1 MMNQEYSMMN
11 NKKIVRK
18 VSKSHVNRNVVG
30 RLLQISMAFV
40 FLLFVGRFLYLSISK
55 TIAGENISERVSN
68 LYKRDE
74 ILKSVRGAIYDNSGN
89 VIAEDSHS
97 FTLYAILDK
106 SSLDYKGKPMY
117 VVDKEKTAEKLSTVI
132 PLSEKKILK
141 YLHPKHK
148 AYQVE
153 FGTAGSG
160 ISLATKKKIMAM
172 HLPGIHFDE
181 TPSRLYP
188 NGRFASHIIGIA
200 QPFNDKKTHSINL
213 IGTMGIEKYFNK
225 VLSGKDGRRIA
236 LVDAG
241 EYQLP
246 GGQHSYKAPIN
257 GNNIY
262 LTIDSQLQIY
272 LENLLDAVQNKYK
285 PKALTAIVEDV
296 KTGKIR
302 AASQRPTFDPATR
315 KGLND
320 NWRNILV
327 QDSYEPGS
335 VFKILSITAAIQE
348 GKYNPKE
355 YYRSGSITF
364 NGSTIHDWNYTGW
377 GAIPF
382 EQAFPRS
389 CNVGM
394 SILVNRLG
402 RHTWRRYLDNYH
414 IGKKTNITLPDE
426 NSGLINI
433 HSQID
438 QAVTSFGQGI
448 NVNAMQMMQVYSAL
462 ANSGQMLKPQLV
474 EKIVSSS
481 GKVIKRYKKIK
492 VGKPIYSQETAQTT
506 LKLMRD
512 VVEKEYGTGMTYKIP
527 GKSIAVKTG
536 TAQIAG
542 IHGGYLKGD
551 RNYLFSVVGLT
562 PADNPRYCIYITMKQ
577 PQIMSDPPETI
588 MSLIFKPLINRV
600 SVSSK
605 VDMMDEQITI
615 PSVKGQSRE
624 QAVRLLEKMGLY
636 VETIGSGHKVEAQS
650 ILANT
655 KVNPNSKIIIFTG
668 GIIRCPNMK
677 GWTIKQVTQFANI
690 SKVKVEV
697 LGKGKVYKQS
707 RIPRSILN
715 RNSKVKV
722 ELR

>member
-1 MMNQEYSMMN
+1 MMN

-355 YYRSGSITF
+355 YCRSGSITF

-389 CNVGM
+389 SNIGM

-448 NVNAMQMMQVYSAL
+448 TVNALQMMQVYSAL

-492 VGKPIYSQETAQTT
+492 VGKPVYSQETAQTT

-512 VVEKEYGTGMTYKIP
+512 VVEKEYGTGITYKIP

-605 VDMMDEQITI
+605 VDMMGEQITI

-636 VETIGSGHKVEAQS
+636 VETIGSGNKVEVQS

>member
-1 MMNQEYSMMN
+1 MMN

-348 GKYNPKE
+348 GKYNPRE
-355 YYRSGSITF
+355 YFRSGSITF

-389 CNVGM
+389 SNIGM

-448 NVNAMQMMQVYSAL
+448 TVNALQMMQVYSAL

-492 VGKPIYSQETAQTT
+492 VGKPVYSQETAQTT

-512 VVEKEYGTGMTYKIP
+512 VVEKEYGTGITYKIP

-605 VDMMDEQITI
+605 VDMMGEQITI

-636 VETIGSGHKVEAQS
+636 VETIGSGNKVEAQS

>member
-1 MMNQEYSMMN
+1 MMN

-389 CNVGM
+389 SNIGM

-448 NVNAMQMMQVYSAL
+448 TVNALQMMQVYSAL

-492 VGKPIYSQETAQTT
+492 VGKPVYSQETAQTT

-551 RNYLFSVVGLT
+551 RNYLSSVVGLT

-605 VDMMDEQITI
+605 VDMMGEQITI

-636 VETIGSGHKVEAQS
+636 VETIGSGNKVEAQS

>member
-1 MMNQEYSMMN
+1 MMN

-355 YYRSGSITF
+355 YFRSGSITF

-389 CNVGM
+389 SNIGM

-448 NVNAMQMMQVYSAL
+448 TVNALQMMQVYSAL

-492 VGKPIYSQETAQTT
+492 VGKPVYSQETAQTT

-542 IHGGYLKGD
+542 IHGGYRKGD

-605 VDMMDEQITI
+605 VDMMGEQITI

>member
-1 MMNQEYSMMN
+1 MMN

-355 YYRSGSITF
+355 YFRSGSITF

-389 CNVGM
+389 SNVGM

-402 RHTWRRYLDNYH
+402 KHTWRRYLDNYH

-448 NVNAMQMMQVYSAL
+448 NVNALQMMQVYSAL

-492 VGKPIYSQETAQTT
+492 VGKPVYSQETAQTT

-605 VDMMDEQITI
+605 VDMMGEQITI

-636 VETIGSGHKVEAQS
+636 VETIGSGNKVEAQS

>member
-1 MMNQEYSMMN
+1 MMN

-296 KTGKIR
+296 KTGKIM

-364 NGSTIHDWNYTGW
+364 NGSTIYDWNYTGW

-389 CNVGM
+389 SNVGM

-492 VGKPIYSQETAQTT
+492 VGKPVYSQETAQTT

>member
-1 MMNQEYSMMN
+1 MMN

-355 YYRSGSITF
+355 YFRSGSITF

-389 CNVGM
+389 SNVGM

-448 NVNAMQMMQVYSAL
+448 TVNALQMMQVYSAL

-492 VGKPIYSQETAQTT
+492 VGKPVYSQETAQTT

-512 VVEKEYGTGMTYKIP
+512 VVEKEYGTGITYKIP

-605 VDMMDEQITI
+605 VDMMGEQITI

-636 VETIGSGHKVEAQS
+636 VETIGSGNKVEAQS

>member
-1 MMNQEYSMMN
+1 MMN

-355 YYRSGSITF
+355 YFRSGSITF

-389 CNVGM
+389 SNVGM

-448 NVNAMQMMQVYSAL
+448 TVNALQMMQVYSAL

-492 VGKPIYSQETAQTT
+492 VGKPVYSQETAQTT

-551 RNYLFSVVGLT
+551 RHYLFSVVGLT

>member
-1 MMNQEYSMMN
+1 MMN

-117 VVDKEKTAEKLSTVI
+117 VVDKKKTAEKLSTVI

-200 QPFNDKKTHSINL
+200 QPFNDKKNHSINL

-389 CNVGM
+389 SNIGM

-492 VGKPIYSQETAQTT
+492 VGKPVYSQETAQTT

-551 RNYLFSVVGLT
+551 RNYFFSVVGLT

-605 VDMMDEQITI
+605 VDIMGEQITI

>member
-1 MMNQEYSMMN
+1 MMN

-55 TIAGENISERVSN
+55 TIAGENISERVGN

-117 VVDKEKTAEKLSTVI
+117 VVDKKKTAEKLSTVI

-200 QPFNDKKTHSINL
+200 QPFNDKKNHSINL

-296 KTGKIR
+296 KTGKIM

-364 NGSTIHDWNYTGW
+364 NGSTIHNWNYTGW

-389 CNVGM
+389 SNVGM

-492 VGKPIYSQETAQTT
+492 VGKPVYSQETAQTT

>member
-1 MMNQEYSMMN
+1 MMN

-55 TIAGENISERVSN
+55 TIAGENISERVGN

-355 YYRSGSITF
+355 YFRSGSITF

-389 CNVGM
+389 SNVGM

-402 RHTWRRYLDNYH
+402 RQTWRRYLDNYH

-448 NVNAMQMMQVYSAL
+448 NVNALQMMQVYSAL

-492 VGKPIYSQETAQTT
+492 VGKPVYSQETAQTT

-605 VDMMDEQITI
+605 VDMMGEQITI

-636 VETIGSGHKVEAQS
+636 VETIGSGNKVEAQS

>member
-1 MMNQEYSMMN
+1 MMN

-55 TIAGENISERVSN
+55 TIAGENISERVGN

-117 VVDKEKTAEKLSTVI
+117 VVDKKKTAEKLSTVI

-200 QPFNDKKTHSINL
+200 QPFNDKKNHSINL

-296 KTGKIR
+296 KTGKIM

-389 CNVGM
+389 SNVGM

-402 RHTWRRYLDNYH
+402 KHTWRRYLDNYH

-448 NVNAMQMMQVYSAL
+448 NVNALQMMQVYSAL

-492 VGKPIYSQETAQTT
+492 VGKPVYSQETAQTT

-605 VDMMDEQITI
+605 VDMMGEQMTI

>member
-1 MMNQEYSMMN
+1 MMN

-200 QPFNDKKTHSINL
+200 QPFNDKKNHSINL

-355 YYRSGSITF
+355 YFRSGSITF

-389 CNVGM
+389 SNIGM

-448 NVNAMQMMQVYSAL
+448 TVNALQMMQVYSAL

-492 VGKPIYSQETAQTT
+492 VGKPVYSQETAQTT

-512 VVEKEYGTGMTYKIP
+512 VVEKEYGTGTTYKIP

-605 VDMMDEQITI
+605 VDMMGEQITI

-636 VETIGSGHKVEAQS
+636 VETIGSGNKVEAQS

>member
-1 MMNQEYSMMN
+1 MMN

-188 NGRFASHIIGIA
+188 NGRFASHIIGIV

-355 YYRSGSITF
+355 YCRSGSITF

-389 CNVGM
+389 SNIGM

-448 NVNAMQMMQVYSAL
+448 TVNALQMMQVYSAL

-492 VGKPIYSQETAQTT
+492 VGKPVYSQETAQTT

-512 VVEKEYGTGMTYKIP
+512 VVEKEYGTGTTYKIP

-605 VDMMDEQITI
+605 VDMMGEQITI

-636 VETIGSGHKVEAQS
+636 VETIGSGNKVEAQS

>member
-1 MMNQEYSMMN
+1 MMN

-200 QPFNDKKTHSINL
+200 QPFNDKKNHSINL

-296 KTGKIR
+296 KTGKIM

-389 CNVGM
+389 SNVGM

-492 VGKPIYSQETAQTT
+492 VGKPVYSQETAQTT

-562 PADNPRYCIYITMKQ
+562 PADNSRYCIYITMKQ

>member
-1 MMNQEYSMMN
+1 MMN

-364 NGSTIHDWNYTGW
+364 DGSTIHDWNYTGW

-389 CNVGM
+389 SNVGM

-448 NVNAMQMMQVYSAL
+448 NVNALQMMQVYSAL

-492 VGKPIYSQETAQTT
+492 VGKPVYSQETAQTT

-605 VDMMDEQITI
+605 VDMMGEQITI

-636 VETIGSGHKVEAQS
+636 VETIGSGNKVEAQS

>member
-1 MMNQEYSMMN
+1 MMN

-355 YYRSGSITF
+355 YFRSGSITF

-389 CNVGM
+389 SNIGM

-448 NVNAMQMMQVYSAL
+448 TVNALQMMQVYSAL

-492 VGKPIYSQETAQTT
+492 VGKPVYSQETAQTT

-551 RNYLFSVVGLT
+551 RHYLFSVVGLT

-605 VDMMDEQITI
+605 VDMMGEQITI
-615 PSVKGQSRE
+615 PSVKGQSRK

-636 VETIGSGHKVEAQS
+636 VETIGSGNKVEAQS

>member
-1 MMNQEYSMMN
+1 MMN

-106 SSLDYKGKPMY
+106 SSLDYKGKPVY
-117 VVDKEKTAEKLSTVI
+117 VVDKKKTAEKLSTVI

-389 CNVGM
+389 SNVGM

-402 RHTWRRYLDNYH
+402 RQTWRRYLDNYH

-492 VGKPIYSQETAQTT
+492 VGKPVYSQETAQTT

>member
-1 MMNQEYSMMN
+1 MMN

-74 ILKSVRGAIYDNSGN
+74 ILKSVRGAIYDNSGD

-355 YYRSGSITF
+355 YCRSGSITF

-389 CNVGM
+389 SNIGM

-448 NVNAMQMMQVYSAL
+448 TVNALQMMQVYSAL

-492 VGKPIYSQETAQTT
+492 VGKPVYSQETAQTT

-512 VVEKEYGTGMTYKIP
+512 VVEKEYGTGTTYKIP

-605 VDMMDEQITI
+605 VDMMGEQITI

-636 VETIGSGHKVEAQS
+636 VETIGSGNKVEAQS

>member
-1 MMNQEYSMMN
+1 MMN

-55 TIAGENISERVSN
+55 TIVGENISERVGN

-117 VVDKEKTAEKLSTVI
+117 VVDKKKTAEKLSTVI

-200 QPFNDKKTHSINL
+200 QPFNDKKNHSINL

-296 KTGKIR
+296 KTGKIM

-389 CNVGM
+389 SNVGM

-492 VGKPIYSQETAQTT
+492 VGKPVYSQETAQTT

>member
-1 MMNQEYSMMN
+1 MMN

-18 VSKSHVNRNVVG
+18 VSKSHFNRNVVG
-30 RLLQISMAFV
+30 KLLQISIAFV

-117 VVDKEKTAEKLSTVI
+117 VVDKKKTAEKLSTVI

-200 QPFNDKKTHSINL
+200 QPFNDKKNHSINL

-355 YYRSGSITF
+355 YFRSGSITF

-389 CNVGM
+389 SNVGM

-448 NVNAMQMMQVYSAL
+448 TVNALQMMQVYSAL

-492 VGKPIYSQETAQTT
+492 VGKPVYSQETAQTT

-536 TAQIAG
+536 TAQMAG
-542 IHGGYLKGD
+542 IYGGYLKGD

>member
-1 MMNQEYSMMN
+1 MMN

-18 VSKSHVNRNVVG
+18 VSKSHFNRNVVG
-30 RLLQISMAFV
+30 KLLQISIAFV

-117 VVDKEKTAEKLSTVI
+117 VVDKKKTAEKLSTVI

-296 KTGKIR
+296 KTGKIM

-389 CNVGM
+389 SNVGM

-448 NVNAMQMMQVYSAL
+448 NVNALQMMQVYSAL

-492 VGKPIYSQETAQTT
+492 VGKPVYSQETAQTT

-588 MSLIFKPLINRV
+588 MSLIFKPLITV
-600 SVSSK
+600 
-605 VDMMDEQITI
+605 
-615 PSVKGQSRE
+615 
-624 QAVRLLEKMGLY
+624 L
-636 VETIGSGHKVEAQS
+636 
-650 ILANT
+650 
-655 KVNPNSKIIIFTG
+655 
-668 GIIRCPNMK
+668 GIIK
-677 GWTIKQVTQFANI
+677 
-690 SKVKVEV
+690 
-697 LGKGKVYKQS
+697 S
-707 RIPRSILN
+707 RYDG
-715 RNSKVKV
+715 
-722 ELR
+722 

>member
-1 MMNQEYSMMN
+1 MMN

-117 VVDKEKTAEKLSTVI
+117 VVDKKKTAEKLSTVI

-296 KTGKIR
+296 KTGKIM

-355 YYRSGSITF
+355 YFRSGSITF

-389 CNVGM
+389 SNVGM

-492 VGKPIYSQETAQTT
+492 VGKPVYSQETAQTT

-577 PQIMSDPPETI
+577 PQIMSDSPETI

-605 VDMMDEQITI
+605 VDMMGEQMTI

-707 RIPRSILN
+707 SIPRSILN

>member
-1 MMNQEYSMMN
+1 MMN

-355 YYRSGSITF
+355 YFRSGSITF

-389 CNVGM
+389 SNVGM

-448 NVNAMQMMQVYSAL
+448 NVNALQMMQVYSAL

-492 VGKPIYSQETAQTT
+492 VGKPVYSQETAQTT

-605 VDMMDEQITI
+605 VDIMGEQITI

-636 VETIGSGHKVEAQS
+636 VETIGSGNKVEAQS

-707 RIPRSILN
+707 SIPRSILN

>member
-1 MMNQEYSMMN
+1 MMN

-18 VSKSHVNRNVVG
+18 VSRSHFNRNVVG
-30 RLLQISMAFV
+30 RLLQISIAFV

-55 TIAGENISERVSN
+55 TIAGENISERVSH

-117 VVDKEKTAEKLSTVI
+117 VVDKKKTAEKLSTVI

-389 CNVGM
+389 SNVGM

-448 NVNAMQMMQVYSAL
+448 NVNALQMMQVYSAL

-492 VGKPIYSQETAQTT
+492 VGKPVYSQETAQTT

-605 VDMMDEQITI
+605 VDMMGEQITI

-636 VETIGSGHKVEAQS
+636 VETIGSGNKVEAQS

>member
-1 MMNQEYSMMN
+1 MMN

-296 KTGKIR
+296 KTGKIM

-389 CNVGM
+389 SNVGM

-492 VGKPIYSQETAQTT
+492 VGKPVYSQETAQTT

-577 PQIMSDPPETI
+577 PQVMSDPPETI

>member
-1 MMNQEYSMMN
+1 MMN

-117 VVDKEKTAEKLSTVI
+117 VVDKKKTAEKLSTVI

-296 KTGKIR
+296 KTGKIM

-389 CNVGM
+389 SNVGM

-492 VGKPIYSQETAQTT
+492 VGKPVYSQETAQTT

-605 VDMMDEQITI
+605 VDMMGEQITI

-636 VETIGSGHKVEAQS
+636 VETIGSGNKVEAQS

>member
-1 MMNQEYSMMN
+1 MMN

-74 ILKSVRGAIYDNSGN
+74 ILKSVRGSIYDNSGN

-355 YYRSGSITF
+355 YCRSGSITF

-389 CNVGM
+389 SNIGM

-448 NVNAMQMMQVYSAL
+448 TVNALQMMQVYSAL

-492 VGKPIYSQETAQTT
+492 VGKPVYSQKTAQTT

-512 VVEKEYGTGMTYKIP
+512 VVEKEYGTGTTYKIP

-605 VDMMDEQITI
+605 VDMMGEQITI

-636 VETIGSGHKVEAQS
+636 VETIGSGNKVEAQS

>member
-1 MMNQEYSMMN
+1 MMN

-355 YYRSGSITF
+355 YFRSGSITF

-389 CNVGM
+389 SNIGM

-448 NVNAMQMMQVYSAL
+448 TVNALQMMQVYSAL

-492 VGKPIYSQETAQTT
+492 VGKPVYSQETAQTT

-536 TAQIAG
+536 TAQMAG

>member
-1 MMNQEYSMMN
+1 MMN

-117 VVDKEKTAEKLSTVI
+117 VVDKKKTAEKLSTVI

-200 QPFNDKKTHSINL
+200 QPFNDKKNHSINL

-389 CNVGM
+389 SNIGM

-492 VGKPIYSQETAQTT
+492 VGKPVYSQETAQTT

-551 RNYLFSVVGLT
+551 RNYFFSVVGLT

-605 VDMMDEQITI
+605 VDMMSEQITI

-655 KVNPNSKIIIFTG
+655 KVNPNSKIIIF
-668 GIIRCPNMK
+668 
-677 GWTIKQVTQFANI
+677 
-690 SKVKVEV
+690 
-697 LGKGKVYKQS
+697 
-707 RIPRSILN
+707 
-715 RNSKVKV
+715 
-722 ELR
+722 

>member
-1 MMNQEYSMMN
+1 MMN

-117 VVDKEKTAEKLSTVI
+117 VVDKKKTAEKLSTVI

-200 QPFNDKKTHSINL
+200 QPFNDKKNHSINL

-296 KTGKIR
+296 KTGKIM

-389 CNVGM
+389 SNVGM

-492 VGKPIYSQETAQTT
+492 VGKPVYSQETAQTT

-636 VETIGSGHKVEAQS
+636 VETIGLGHKVEAQS

>member
-1 MMNQEYSMMN
+1 MMN

-117 VVDKEKTAEKLSTVI
+117 VVDKKKTAEKLSTVI
-132 PLSEKKILK
+132 PLSEKKFLK

-200 QPFNDKKTHSINL
+200 QPFNDKKNHSINL

-296 KTGKIR
+296 KTGKIM

-364 NGSTIHDWNYTGW
+364 NDSTIHDWNYTGW

-389 CNVGM
+389 SNVGM

-492 VGKPIYSQETAQTT
+492 VGKPVYSQETAQTT

>member
-1 MMNQEYSMMN
+1 MMN

-355 YYRSGSITF
+355 YFRSGSITF

-389 CNVGM
+389 SNIGM

-448 NVNAMQMMQVYSAL
+448 TVNALQMMQVYSAL

-492 VGKPIYSQETAQTT
+492 VGKPVYSQKTAQTT

-542 IHGGYLKGD
+542 IHGGYFKGD

-605 VDMMDEQITI
+605 VDMMGEQITI

-636 VETIGSGHKVEAQS
+636 VETIGSGNKVEAQS

>member
-1 MMNQEYSMMN
+1 MMN

-141 YLHPKHK
+141 YLHPKHI

-241 EYQLP
+241 GYQLP

-285 PKALTAIVEDV
+285 PKALTTIVEDV

-355 YYRSGSITF
+355 YFRSGSITF

-389 CNVGM
+389 SNIGM

-448 NVNAMQMMQVYSAL
+448 TVNALQMMQVYSAL

-492 VGKPIYSQETAQTT
+492 VGKPVYSQETAQTT

-551 RNYLFSVVGLT
+551 RHYLFSVVGLT

-605 VDMMDEQITI
+605 VDMMGEQITI

-636 VETIGSGHKVEAQS
+636 VETIGSGNKVEAQS

-707 RIPRSILN
+707 RFPRSILN

>member
-1 MMNQEYSMMN
+1 MMN

-117 VVDKEKTAEKLSTVI
+117 VVDKKKTAEKLSTVI

-200 QPFNDKKTHSINL
+200 QPFNDKKNHSINL

-296 KTGKIR
+296 KTGKIM
-302 AASQRPTFDPATR
+302 AASQRPTFDPAIR

-389 CNVGM
+389 SNVGM

-492 VGKPIYSQETAQTT
+492 VGKPVYSQETAQTT

>member
-1 MMNQEYSMMN
+1 MMN

-55 TIAGENISERVSN
+55 TIAGENISERVGN

-117 VVDKEKTAEKLSTVI
+117 VVDKKKTAEKLSTVI

-200 QPFNDKKTHSINL
+200 QPFNDKKNHSINL

-296 KTGKIR
+296 KTGKIM

-389 CNVGM
+389 SNVGM

-492 VGKPIYSQETAQTT
+492 VGKPVYSQETAQTT

-677 GWTIKQVTQFANI
+677 GWTIKQVIQFANI

>member
-1 MMNQEYSMMN
+1 MMN

-18 VSKSHVNRNVVG
+18 VSKSHFNRNVVG
-30 RLLQISMAFV
+30 RLLQISIAFV

-117 VVDKEKTAEKLSTVI
+117 VVDKKKTAEKLSTVI

-200 QPFNDKKTHSINL
+200 QPFNDKKNHSINL

-296 KTGKIR
+296 KTGKIM

-389 CNVGM
+389 SNVGM

-492 VGKPIYSQETAQTT
+492 VGKPVYSQETAQTT

>member
-1 MMNQEYSMMN
+1 MMN

-18 VSKSHVNRNVVG
+18 VSKSHFNRNVVG
-30 RLLQISMAFV
+30 KLLQISIAFV

-117 VVDKEKTAEKLSTVI
+117 VVDKKKTAEKLSTVI

-296 KTGKIR
+296 KTGKIM

-389 CNVGM
+389 SNVGM

-448 NVNAMQMMQVYSAL
+448 NVNALQMMQVYSAL

-492 VGKPIYSQETAQTT
+492 VGKPVYSQETAQTT

-605 VDMMDEQITI
+605 VDMMGEQITI

-636 VETIGSGHKVEAQS
+636 VETIGSGNKVEAQS

>member
-1 MMNQEYSMMN
+1 MMN

-18 VSKSHVNRNVVG
+18 VSKSHFNRNVVG
-30 RLLQISMAFV
+30 RLLQISIAFV

-106 SSLDYKGKPMY
+106 SSLDDKGKPMY
-117 VVDKEKTAEKLSTVI
+117 VVDKKKTAEKLSTVI

-200 QPFNDKKTHSINL
+200 QPFNDKKNHSINL

-364 NGSTIHDWNYTGW
+364 NGSTIHDYNYTGW

-389 CNVGM
+389 SNVGM

-402 RHTWRRYLDNYH
+402 KHTWRRYLDNYH

-448 NVNAMQMMQVYSAL
+448 NVNALQMMQVYSAL

-492 VGKPIYSQETAQTT
+492 VGKPVYSQETAQTT

-512 VVEKEYGTGMTYKIP
+512 VVEKEYGTGTTYKIP

>member
-1 MMNQEYSMMN
+1 MMN

-355 YYRSGSITF
+355 YCRSGSITF

-389 CNVGM
+389 SNIGM

-448 NVNAMQMMQVYSAL
+448 TVNALQMMQVYSAL

-492 VGKPIYSQETAQTT
+492 VGKPVYSQETAQTT

-512 VVEKEYGTGMTYKIP
+512 VVEKEYGTGITYKIP

-605 VDMMDEQITI
+605 VDMMGEQITI

-636 VETIGSGHKVEAQS
+636 VETIGSGNKVEAQS